1 MSDVRVSFDRQQR
14 QRLAYKL
21 VDIERR
27 CSLAAFLDCLIF
39 YDDLDLYFY
48 ISGLPKPEVTQ
59 EAKKKRRYDGRMETE
74 TISEKNSFTV
84 CQFWLMTQLKSC
96 YTCVI
101 KWHAIPFKTIGWFY
115 NRKLLKIQDRRLL
128 YDTDINVTKRY
139 TQYRIVNWTIESI
152 CKHKTECNLS
162 KTRNDIYR
170 SQFYGIHSYH
180 QRGNYRFYS
189 DCTCMQICIDQC
201 WLVCF
206 YIGHFM
212 WISYH

>member
-1 MSDVRVSFDRQQR
+1 
-14 QRLAYKL
+14 
-21 VDIERR
+21 
-27 CSLAAFLDCLIF
+27 
-39 YDDLDLYFY
+39 
-48 ISGLPKPEVTQ
+48 
-59 EAKKKRRYDGRMETE
+59 METE

-152 CKHKTECNLS
+152 CKHKPNDNEWYLSFTILWYSFISSKGQLQILFRLYVHASLHWSVLVSLLLYWSLYVNLLPLKWFWNTTTDVWS
-162 KTRNDIYR
+162 AKTN
-170 SQFYGIHSYH
+170 S
-180 QRGNYRFYS
+180 
-189 DCTCMQICIDQC
+189 C
-201 WLVCF
+201 
-206 YIGHFM
+206 
-212 WISYH
+212 

>member
-1 MSDVRVSFDRQQR
+1 M
-14 QRLAYKL
+14 KG
-21 VDIERR
+21 
-27 CSLAAFLDCLIF
+27 LAAFLDCFIF
-39 YDDLDLYFY
+39 YDNLDLYFY

-139 TQYRIVNWTIESI
+139 TQYWIVNWTIESI
-152 CKHKTECNLS
+152 CKHKTEWQRMIIIVHN
-162 KTRNDIYR
+162 
-170 SQFYGIHSYH
+170 FMVFIHIIKGAITDFIPIV
-180 QRGNYRFYS
+180 RACKFA
-189 DCTCMQICIDQC
+189 
-201 WLVCF
+201 L
-206 YIGHFM
+206 
-212 WISYH
+212 ISAG